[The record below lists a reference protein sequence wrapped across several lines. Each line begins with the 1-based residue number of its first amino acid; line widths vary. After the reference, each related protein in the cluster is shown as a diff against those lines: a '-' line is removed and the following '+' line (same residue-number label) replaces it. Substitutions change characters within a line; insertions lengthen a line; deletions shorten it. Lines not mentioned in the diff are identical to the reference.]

1 MEEDTES
8 VFRRIQN
15 LVGKLDGYKQ
25 KLDGYRSSQ
34 LRVIM
39 EERNH
44 GTITQREI
52 MGSGEQEKIMVKGMN
67 YKVYD
72 QDIGYPAIDIIK
84 IFSISCYKC

>member
-15 LVGKLDGYKQ
+15 LVGKLDGY
-25 KLDGYRSSQ
+25 RRSQ

-44 GTITQREI
+44 GTITQTEI
-52 MGSGEQEKIMVKGMN
+52 MESGE
-67 YKVYD
+67 
-72 QDIGYPAIDIIK
+72 
-84 IFSISCYKC
+84 